1 MIALGLNYSSGY
13 LSTAYSYPSMKT
25 SFSGFN
31 SCFDLRDNNFFKNSC
46 KTSALW
52 PYLLYTFTDAVAVHS
67 IIMGGDENLFTINGN
82 IYVGDTLPTT
92 MPNPSGLTKCAGP
105 VTKDGIYKCEK
116 MLTGK
121 YVMFTPAATLNA

>member
-1 MIALGLNYSSGY
+1 M
-13 LSTAYSYPSMKT
+13 TE
-25 SFSGFN
+25 SFSGLN
-31 SCFDLRDNNFFKNSC
+31 SCNEIRDNNFKDNNKC
-46 KTSALW
+46 PITAKW

-105 VTKDGIYKCEK
+105 VKKDGIYKCEK

-121 YVMFTPAATLNA
+121 YVLFTPAATLNA